1 MKKEIDIWTIIE
13 GELLE
18 IKDNDQI
25 YQVRKKQEQEF
36 ESPKHFEVKGTIEE
50 LKPKRKI
57 KFHSKESPQEKTAET
72 KKHLKTLGVHFMGK
86 HQKMRMIK
94 EAIDELWNKDEEEAI
109 EILRKYYPNVKEAS
123 LRRYY
128 QTYSA
133 FMNKIKS
140 KKEHPRGKKIM
151 IISKQS
157 VYENPYNAV
166 KELIASG
173 KSSSKDI
180 ILILVKYYPMY
191 QKKTIQSLA
200 SVYRR
205 AVTGKRIRKEYTW
218 KKNREKSEK
227 YKPDDAIGW
236 SKTYHIWIKKD
247 EYHNMYKK
255 ITAINYTDKSNCTT
269 ETLAM
274 EMGMTAFRTRAVLN
288 YMLEQGKI
296 KQSYNEDGKP
306 TYHP

>member
-1 MKKEIDIWTIIE
+1 MKKEIDIWTIVE

-36 ESPKHFEVKGTIEE
+36 EAPKHFKVKGYIKEVK
-50 LKPKRKI
+50 K
-57 KFHSKESPQEKTAET
+57 KEASTPDKSAST
-72 KKHLKTLGVHFMGK
+72 KAHLKKLGVTFIGR
-86 HQKMRMIK
+86 HQKQRIIK
-94 EAIDELWNKDEEEAI
+94 EAVDELWNKDEEQAI
-109 EILRKYYPNVKEAS
+109 EILRKYYPIARESS

-128 QTYSA
+128 LTYTG
-133 FMNKIKS
+133 FMNKLKS
-140 KKEHPRGKKIM
+140 KKDHPRGKKIM
-151 IISKQS
+151 TISKQS

-166 KELIASG
+166 KELIDSG

-180 ILILVKYYPMY
+180 KPILAKYYPMY
-191 QKKTIQSLA
+191 QKKTIKSLA

-227 YKPDDAIGW
+227 SEKYKPDDAIGW

-247 EYHNMYKK
+247 EYHNIYKK
-255 ITAINYTDKSNCTT
+255 ITALNYTDKSNCTS
-269 ETLAM
+269 ETLAR
-274 EMGMTAFRTRAVLN
+274 EMGMTAFRIRAVLN